1 MASPGGMVRIDIP
14 AEEEVFAEAL
24 AQWHES
30 GWVPC
35 FRYCINKPSRPYYV
49 EVADYYYDGAHFVG
63 TRRDHV
69 LGTARR
75 TDLLP
80 NVGDYFWV
88 SFAFDD
94 DNTCKV
100 YFKSEYLETRH
111 VDYSTLHY
119 LYSHDEYF
127 NASAV
132 LSFHIV
138 SEPGYPPLF
147 NNLSDK
153 PLGFIFVTA
162 TVTVEGSQD
171 ASVSGSSIMFKVFQD
186 GTADDDKDSVYITK
200 GTQNVDTVVFRILAY
215 GVTAYWGGGST
226 TQKTRCDGASE
237 VLVTVGEN
245 FTVNNVIVRTGM
257 YNGW

>member
-94 DNTCKV
+94 DNTCK
-100 YFKSEYLETRH
+100 
-111 VDYSTLHY
+111 
-119 LYSHDEYF
+119 
-127 NASAV
+127 
-132 LSFHIV
+132 
-138 SEPGYPPLF
+138 